1 MLLVETETAARLA
14 PGDREAWMAEVRAW
28 YDRAEGSGAL
38 ADSGHELRRPET
50 ARTIRAGRVV
60 DGPYIEAKEVLG
72 GYAVLE
78 ADTIDGAVALARTW
92 PGVDR
97 GYITVEVRPVVV
109 HQPSRRGRGGG

>member
-1 MLLVETETAARLA
+1 MLLAETEAASRLA
-14 PGDREAWMAEVRAW
+14 PAEREAWMAEVRDW
-28 YDRAEGSGAL
+28 YDRAESSGAL
-38 ADSGHELRRPET
+38 ADSGHELEGPET
-50 ARTIRAGRVV
+50 ARTIRAGGVV

-78 ADTIDGAVALARTW
+78 AATIDAAVAVAGTW

-109 HQPSRRGRGGG
+109 H